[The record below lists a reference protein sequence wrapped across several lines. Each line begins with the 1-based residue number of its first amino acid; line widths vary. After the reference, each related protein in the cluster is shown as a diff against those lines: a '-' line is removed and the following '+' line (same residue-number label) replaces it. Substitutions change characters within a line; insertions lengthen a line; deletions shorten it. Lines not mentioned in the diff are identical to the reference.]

1 MYWKLDKLEDLED
14 TCFYNMN
21 FFQKL
26 KNKNKFGIIHSNQ
39 RIKN

>member
-21 FFQKL
+21 FFQKN
-26 KNKNKFGIIHSNQ
+26 KNKN
-39 RIKN
+39 